1 MLTQEKMATAN
12 SAYHTQVLEE
22 VDKIPSEYLPSL
34 LKMVRAFRE
43 GVTLQTAEESFRQG
57 WQEAV
62 AGQTRPVTELWE
74 GIDAE

>member
-1 MLTQEKMATAN
+1 MATAD
-12 SAYHTQVLEE
+12 STFHTQVLEE

-43 GVTLQTAEESFRQG
+43 GVTLQTAEESFRKG